1 MLLPTVVEK
10 LRDHHARSTSCG
22 HQAGDWSP
30 STRLEVT
37 YLLAVVVIATVVLL
51 WLLTE
56 VKVQGLTSLP
66 HLHPFLPSSSNP
78 HSPLHLR

>member
-1 MLLPTVVEK
+1 MVEK
-10 LRDHHARSTSCG
+10 ARDHHTRSTSRG
-22 HQAGDWSP
+22 HQAGDWSQF
-30 STRLEVT
+30 RRCEVT

-66 HLHPFLPSSSNP
+66 LHHPFLPSSSNP